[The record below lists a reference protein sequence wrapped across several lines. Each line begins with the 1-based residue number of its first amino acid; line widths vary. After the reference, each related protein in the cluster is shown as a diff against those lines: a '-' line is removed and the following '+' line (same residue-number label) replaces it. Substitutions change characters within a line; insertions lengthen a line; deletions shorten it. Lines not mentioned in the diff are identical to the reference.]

1 MARYSGFLKTKDVLQ
16 ATGITHQILYRY
28 VTLGLIQERQ
38 MKDGGHRLFAPET
51 VGVIKLIQR
60 LNQSGYTLRDIK
72 DIFLKDARVAK
83 LQKTW
88 SEAAK
93 DGAADRAVP
102 DDG

>member
-1 MARYSGFLKTKDVLQ
+1 MAEYSDFLKTKDVLR

-38 MKDGGHRLFAPET
+38 TKEGGHRLFAPET

-72 DIFLKDARVAK
+72 DIFFKDARVAK
-83 LQKTW
+83 LQKAW
-88 SEAAK
+88 SAEAAERS
-93 DGAADRAVP
+93 GSGS
-102 DDG
+102 DDEG